1 MNSEHSECLKIF
13 KLHSRDPLI
22 YKDSK
27 GSLFEL
33 IHSKGSQFEVIHSK
47 GSQFELIQR
56 AHHLLSHFSSS
67 SNDLCFLF
75 VAHLSVQTLPF
86 YTVPLPSLPAKG
98 PGLALHPARITSVR
112 SFTPCLLLPYW
123 GYLLSVP

>member
-33 IHSKGSQFEVIHSK
+33 IHSK

-98 PGLALHPARITSVR
+98 PGLALHPARISSVR

-123 GYLLSVP
+123 RYLLSGP